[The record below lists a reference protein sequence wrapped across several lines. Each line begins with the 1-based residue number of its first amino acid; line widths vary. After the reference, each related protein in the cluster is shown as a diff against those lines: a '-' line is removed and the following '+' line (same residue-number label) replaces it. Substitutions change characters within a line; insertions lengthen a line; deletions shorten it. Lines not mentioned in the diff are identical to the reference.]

1 MQAGL
6 RAFAEA
12 DPLRLG
18 RAIAEGGSNVSAGER
33 QLVCLARALL
43 RKARIYIADE
53 VKITGSLAQC
63 VLYHQRHTPP
73 PSRCRLSGDGKR

>member
-1 MQAGL
+1 MAQYTGPPLLLQAGL
-6 RAFAEA
+6 RAFTEA

-18 RAIAEGGSNVSAGER
+18 RVIAEGGANVSAGER

-53 VKITGSLAQC
+53 V
-63 VLYHQRHTPP
+63 RD
-73 PSRCRLSGDGKR
+73 SGRR